1 MAPYTDEQV
10 FLRKFSLTTFICSF
24 SLTSGLVQKH
34 AVMPA
39 LQYKREICSC
49 VRTWSSTAAIA
60 IAIKSRL
67 FWNFELWY
75 RRLFQ
80 LVLILLEN
88 ALNDY

>member
-10 FLRKFSLTTFICSF
+10 FLHKFSLTTFICSF

-39 LQYKREICSC
+39 LQYKENCSC
-49 VRTWSSTAAIA
+49 VRTWSSTAA